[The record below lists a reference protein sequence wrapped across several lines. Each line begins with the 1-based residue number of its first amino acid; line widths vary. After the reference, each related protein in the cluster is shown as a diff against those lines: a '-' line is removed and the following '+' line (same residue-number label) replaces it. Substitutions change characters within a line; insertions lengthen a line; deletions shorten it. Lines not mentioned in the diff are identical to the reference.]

1 MLSQHPDPVRYLVDT
16 DWIIDYQHGRLGTVS
31 RLDAFLPQ
39 GVGLSIVSL
48 AELFEGQ
55 LNSADPQA
63 QERAL
68 LGFLA
73 AVRVVPLDIAICRLF
88 ARERHRLRVEGNL
101 IADLDILI
109 GCTALRHG
117 LTLLSNNRRHF
128 QRLEGLDIISV

>member
-1 MLSQHPDPVRYLVDT
+1 MVDT
-16 DWIIDYQHGRLGTVS
+16 DWIIDYQHGRPDTVS

-68 LGFLA
+68 LDFLA
-73 AVRVVPLDIAICRLF
+73 AVRIVPLDIDVCRLF
-88 ARERHRLRVEGNL
+88 ARERRRLRLEGNL
-101 IADLDILI
+101 IADLDLLI

-128 QRLEGLDIISV
+128 QRLEGLNVISV